1 MRMSVRH
8 QIIVLVGCI
17 IAVPALAQEPA
28 GCDKFKWPIDKER
41 GLLTSKDAATIRV
54 ASGSSVKAALPVA
67 MTVTLVPFA
76 DAKLPTAPERAP
88 RLPASFAG
96 FIALA
101 APPRDGVYKISLS
114 SEAWIDVVQ
123 NGHLVKSQGFTGA
136 TACDGIRKSVK
147 FDLKAEPY
155 AIQLSNV
162 ANDAIA
168 VAITGD

>member
-1 MRMSVRH
+1 MRMSACR

-17 IAVPALAQEPA
+17 IAAPALAQEPA
-28 GCDKFKWPIDKER
+28 GCDKFKWPIEKER
-41 GLLTSKDAATIRV
+41 SLLTSKDAVPI
-54 ASGSSVKAALPVA
+54 ASGTSVKAALPVA
-67 MTVTLVPFA
+67 LTVTLVPFA
-76 DAKLPTAPERAP
+76 DAKLPTAPERVP
-88 RLPASFAG
+88 RLPTSFAG
-96 FIALA
+96 FIQLA

-147 FDLKAEPY
+147 FDLKAEPF
-155 AIQLSNV
+155 AVQLSNV
-162 ANDAIA
+162 ANNAIT